1 MKMND
6 KKRRELEEDARRYI
20 WHPFTQMKDWEK
32 ETPIIIERGSGL
44 YLYDIHGDRYLDG
57 VSSLWVNLH
66 GHRKRALDQALRHQ
80 LDKIAHSTL
89 LGLTNVPAI
98 ELAKRLVQL
107 APRGIAKI
115 FYSDNGSTAVE
126 IAIKMAL
133 QYWQLKGRPK
143 KTGYLSLTNAYH
155 GDTIGAVSVGG
166 IDLFH
171 ERYRPLLFPTFKVG
185 APYCYR
191 CFLGKTYPQCE
202 MACADEVEKVLAA
215 HHDAIAA
222 VVVEPLVQGT
232 AGIIVWPP
240 GYLSHLREVCT
251 RYHVLMI
258 VDEVLTGFGRTGRMF
273 ACQQEGVAPDLMAVA
288 KGLSGGYLPIA
299 ATLTTQEIYEAFLG
313 EYEEFKTFFHG
324 HSYTGNQLACAVALA
339 SLQVFEK
346 EKVLEKLPRKIA
358 QLTTDLAP
366 LRDHP
371 HVGDVRQLGFIA
383 GIELVKDKQSK
394 KPYPLSERRGFRVA
408 AEARTR
414 GMLIRPLGNVIVLMP
429 PLSVDLRTLRRMVR
443 ILIESIH
450 AATAT

>member
-1 MKMND
+1 MRMD
-6 KKRRELEEDARRYI
+6 YKKRQELEEDARRYI

-32 ETPIIIERGSGL
+32 ESPIIIERGSGL
-44 YLYDIHGDRYLDG
+44 YLYDIHGRRYLDG
-57 VSSLWVNLH
+57 VSSLWLNLH

-80 LDKIAHSTL
+80 LNKIAHSTL

-107 APRGIAKI
+107 APKGITKI

-143 KTGYLSLTNAYH
+143 KTGYLSLTHAYH

-202 MACADEVEKVLAA
+202 MACADEVERVLAA
-215 HHDAIAA
+215 HHDTIAA
-222 VVVEPLVQGT
+222 VVMEPLVQGA
-232 AGIIVWPP
+232 AGIIVWLP
-240 GYLSHLREVCT
+240 GYLSHLRELCT

-258 VDEVLTGFGRTGRMF
+258 VDEVLTGFGRTGKMF
-273 ACQQEGVAPDLMAVA
+273 ACEHEGVTPDLMAVA

-299 ATLTTQEIYEAFLG
+299 ATLTTQEIYDVFLG

-339 SLQVFEK
+339 NLQVFKK
-346 EKVLEKLPRKIA
+346 EKVLEKLPRKVA
-358 QLTTDLAP
+358 QLTIALAP
-366 LRDHP
+366 LKDHP
-371 HVGDVRQLGFIA
+371 HVGDIRQLGLIV

-408 AEARTR
+408 AEVRTR

-443 ILIESIH
+443 ILAESID
-450 AATAT
+450 AATAK

>member
-1 MKMND
+1 MND
-6 KKRRELEEDARRYI
+6 KKRQELEEDARRYI

-44 YLYDIHGDRYLDG
+44 YLYDIHGRRYLDG
-57 VSSLWVNLH
+57 VSSLWLNLH

-80 LDKIAHSTL
+80 LNKIAHSTL

-107 APRGIAKI
+107 APKGITKI

-133 QYWQLKGRPK
+133 QYWQLKGRPQ

-166 IDLFH
+166 IDLFY

-202 MACADEVEKVLAA
+202 MACADEVEKVLTA

-222 VVVEPLVQGT
+222 VVVEPLIQGA

-240 GYLSHLREVCT
+240 GYLSHLRKLCT

-273 ACQQEGVAPDLMAVA
+273 ACQQEGVTPDLMAVA

-299 ATLTTQEIYEAFLG
+299 ATMTTQEIYEAFLG

-339 SLQVFEK
+339 SLQVFK
-346 EKVLEKLPRKIA
+346 QEKVLEKLPRKAA
-358 QLTTDLAP
+358 QLTIALAP
-366 LRDHP
+366 LKDHP
-371 HVGDVRQLGFIA
+371 HVGDVRQLGLVA

-408 AEARTR
+408 AEVRTR
-414 GMLIRPLGNVIVLMP
+414 GMLIRPLGNVIILMP

-443 ILIESIH
+443 ILAESIH
-450 AATAT
+450 AATTT